1 MKSSINIK
9 IFILL
14 VLILIPV
21 SILYLNLGDDL
32 LNKNLESFQSNN
44 YINICNPKKANFY
57 NINPD
62 IYQPIETPVSVVT
75 DISSCKFECNK
86 LDCDLYLMQNDLC
99 KMYNLKNQN
108 FNEIQVNCNNK
119 KLPDTAMYNYMGEGH
134 VDKKF
139 YNENKDKFKH
149 IDYLLDKANEIKV
162 NYMQINDEL
171 NRLEGT
177 SERRDHL
184 KGLYD
189 GVNSKVSSIADYLD
203 LSRNSLYSNFVKNP
217 PHTKSMQETDR
228 IELGGKNLSYVGML
242 KEFNKIYDKSSDLEG
257 RINND
262 NLEYNRKYLLYTILT
277 ILMIISV
284 IILIAYKL
292 LPNLIKDSFIIS
304 YFIGVLL
311 LVFFIHHY
319 FKV

>member
-14 VLILIPV
+14 ALILIPV

-32 LNKNLESFQSNN
+32 LNKNLENFQSNN
-44 YINICNPKKANFY
+44 YVNICNPKKGNFY

-62 IYQPIETPVSVVT
+62 SYQPIATQSVET
-75 DISSCKFECNK
+75 DISSCKFECDK

-99 KMYNLKNQN
+99 KMYNLKNQD

-119 KLPDTAMYNYMGEGH
+119 VLPDSAMYNHMGEGH

-139 YNENKDKFKH
+139 YHENKDKFKH
-149 IDYLLDKANEIKV
+149 IDYLLNKANEIKN

-171 NRLEGT
+171 NRVEGT
-177 SERRDHL
+177 SERRDNL
-184 KGLYD
+184 RSLYD
-189 GVNSKVSSIADYLD
+189 NVNIKVSDVADYLD

-242 KEFNKIYDKSSDLEG
+242 KEFNKIYDKSDDLEG
-257 RINND
+257 RMNYD
-262 NLEYNRKYLLYTILT
+262 NLEYNRKYLMYTVLAI
-277 ILMIISV
+277 IMIITV
-284 IILIAYKL
+284 IIFVIYK
-292 LPNLIKDSFIIS
+292 FIPDFIS
-304 YFIGVLL
+304 EKVIYTYFIGILILL
-311 LVFFIHHY
+311 FFIHFY
-319 FKV
+319 FKI

>member
-62 IYQPIETPVSVVT
+62 IHRPQEVRDTSNQSV
-75 DISSCKFECNK
+75 CRFECDK
-86 LDCDLYLMQNDLC
+86 LDCDLYLIHDDVC
-99 KMYNLKNQN
+99 KMYNLKKPD

-257 RINND
+257 RMNND
-262 NLEYNRKYLLYTILT
+262 NLEYNRKYLMYSVLAI
-277 ILMIISV
+277 IMIITVTIFAIYKFIPDFISEKV
-284 IILIAYKL
+284 IYI
-292 LPNLIKDSFIIS
+292 
-304 YFIGVLL
+304 YFIGILL
-311 LVFFIHHY
+311 LLFFIHFY
-319 FKV
+319 FKI

>member
-32 LNKNLESFQSNN
+32 LNKNLESFENNN

-62 IYQPIETPVSVVT
+62 LYQPIETRSVET

-99 KMYNLKNQN
+99 KMYNLKNQD

-119 KLPDTAMYNYMGEGH
+119 VLPDSAMYNHMGEGR

-139 YNENKDKFKH
+139 YHENKDKFKH
-149 IDYLLDKANEIKV
+149 IDYLLNKANDIKV

-184 KGLYD
+184 KVLYD

-217 PHTKSMQETDR
+217 PHTKSMQETDT

-242 KEFNKIYDKSSDLEG
+242 KEFNKIYDRSSDLEG
-257 RINND
+257 RMNND
-262 NLEYNRKYLLYTILT
+262 NLEYNRKYLMYSVLAI
-277 ILMIISV
+277 IMIITV
-284 IILIAYKL
+284 TI
-292 LPNLIKDSFIIS
+292 FIIYKFIPDFIS
-304 YFIGVLL
+304 EKVIYIYFIGILL
-311 LVFFIHHY
+311 LLFFIHFY
-319 FKV
+319 FKI